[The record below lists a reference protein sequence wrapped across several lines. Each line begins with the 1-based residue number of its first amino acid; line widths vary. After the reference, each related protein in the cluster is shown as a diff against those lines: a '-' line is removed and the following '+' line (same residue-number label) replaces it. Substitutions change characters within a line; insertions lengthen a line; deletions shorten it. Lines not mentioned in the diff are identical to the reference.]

1 MNRADRFIE
10 GRSLPDRCHSLR
22 SDPDRAQFCCG
33 LNPEAVKTPR
43 ALLHCSNHGRPPRM
57 SACKPDEHDR
67 RTGAATRGVGLRRRR
82 IIAAGLAAL
91 GSGFSSALPI
101 WSPAAESIAL
111 RKLAAD
117 KGLIYGTTISA
128 AQIKEDP
135 AFIALVLDQAGLI
148 VAENEMKWQ
157 VMNRSGRGDDDYGPA
172 DTIADFAFKNGL
184 VLRGHNL
191 LWYHRTPS
199 WFFDL
204 ESRHEMEA
212 AVVEHIHSLAGR
224 YRGRVHSWD
233 VVNEPIEP
241 KDGRPDG
248 LRTSVFLEMMGP
260 DYLDLAYHTA
270 RETDA
275 AARLV
280 INEYDVELDA
290 PEQEARRIA
299 LLHLLERMQ
308 RSGTPVDAVGIQAHL
323 TADGG
328 PPFSAPLLR
337 RFLADIA
344 SLDLT
349 IQITELDVTDEHAPA
364 DVGVRDGLVA
374 DTYRRFL
381 DTALDEPAVKMV
393 VTWGLSDRH
402 SWIVRRETYQAKW
415 RTDDA
420 ASRPLPF
427 DADLEAKPA
436 FDAIAGAFANATQ
449 RSPG

>member
-1 MNRADRFIE
+1 MRYK
-10 GRSLPDRCHSLR
+10 SPWSLR
-22 SDPDRAQFCCG
+22 AP
-33 LNPEAVKTPR
+33 T
-43 ALLHCSNHGRPPRM
+43 
-57 SACKPDEHDR
+57 
-67 RTGAATRGVGLRRRR
+67 RRRFL
-82 IIAAGLAAL
+82 ASGLAAFGTGGAVL
-91 GSGFSSALPI
+91 RPSLSR
-101 WSPAAESIAL
+101 AAETVTL
-111 RKLAAD
+111 RKSAAE
-117 KGLIYGTTISA
+117 KGLLYGTTIAA
-128 AQIKEDP
+128 AQITGDP
-135 AFIALVLDQAGLI
+135 PFVDLVRHEAGLV

-157 VMNRSGRGDDDYGPA
+157 VMNRGAPGDDDYAPA
-172 DTIADFAFKNGL
+172 DTIASFAGANKL
-184 VLRGHNL
+184 ALRGHNL
-191 LWYHRTPS
+191 LWYHRTPE

-204 ESRHEMEA
+204 PDRQAQER
-212 AVVEHIHSLAGR
+212 AVIDHIEQLAGW
-224 YRGRVHSWD
+224 YRGRIHSWD

-248 LRTSVFLEMMGP
+248 LRAEVFLETLGP
-260 DYLDLAYHTA
+260 GYLDLAYRTA
-270 RETDA
+270 HEADPG
-275 AARLV
+275 ARLV
-280 INEYDVELDA
+280 VNEYDVELDA

-299 LLHLLERMQ
+299 LLHLLERMR

-436 FDAIAGAFANATQ
+436 FDAIVQAFAHAPQ
-449 RSPG
+449 RTAG